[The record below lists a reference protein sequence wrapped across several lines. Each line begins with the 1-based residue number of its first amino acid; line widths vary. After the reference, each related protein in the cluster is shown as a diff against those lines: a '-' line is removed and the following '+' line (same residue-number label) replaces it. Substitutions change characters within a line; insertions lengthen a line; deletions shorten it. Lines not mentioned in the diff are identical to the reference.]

1 MQGGKDMS
9 FAGKVKEE
17 LSEKKRREKD
27 KDRQMLRD
35 AFLSSGTMSDPEK
48 SYHFELIFRERG
60 EAEEMLTVME
70 HLSLSGK
77 IMERKGHIVV
87 YLKESDEISDALKM
101 MGAYR
106 CCMEFENTRILKEM
120 RNSVNRKVNC
130 ETANIHKTVGA
141 AVRQLEDI
149 RLIEET
155 VGLSELPEALREM
168 AEIRTRYPDAT
179 LAELGAYFSPPVGKS
194 GVNHR
199 LRKITA
205 IAEKLRDKDEK
216 NAK

>member
-1 MQGGKDMS
+1 MS

-17 LSEKKRREKD
+17 LSGKKRKEKD
-27 KDRQMLRD
+27 KNRQALRD

-48 SYHFELIFRERG
+48 SYHFELIFREKK
-60 EAEEMLTVME
+60 EAEQMLAVME
-70 HLSLSGK
+70 RLSLTGK
-77 IMERKGHIVV
+77 TMERKGHIVV
-87 YLKESDEISDALKM
+87 YLKESEEISDALKM

-106 CCMEFENTRILKEM
+106 CCMEFENARILKEM

-149 RLIEET
+149 HLIEEKT
-155 VGLSELPEALREM
+155 GFSELPKPLREM
-168 AEIRTRYPDAT
+168 AEIRMRYPDAT
-179 LAELGAYFSPPVGKS
+179 LAELGTYFVPPVGKS

-199 LRKITA
+199 LRKIA
-205 IAEKLRDKDEK
+205 VIAEKLREK
-216 NAK
+216 EK

>member
-1 MQGGKDMS
+1 MS

-17 LSEKKRREKD
+17 LSGKKRREKD
-27 KDRQMLRD
+27 KDRQALRD

-48 SYHFELIFRERG
+48 SYHFELSFRECG
-60 EAEEMLTVME
+60 NAEEMLTVME

-77 IMERKGHIVV
+77 IMERKGQYVV
-87 YLKESDEISDALKM
+87 YLKESDEISDALKL

-106 CCMEFENTRILKEM
+106 CCMEFENARILKDM

-155 VGLSELPEALREM
+155 IGFSELPEPLREM

-179 LAELGAYFSPPVGKS
+179 LAELGGYFQPPVGKS

-199 LRKITA
+199 LRKIAA
-205 IAEKLRDKDEK
+205 IAEKLRDHTEK
-216 NAK
+216 TPE

>member
-1 MQGGKDMS
+1 MS

-17 LSEKKRREKD
+17 LSGKKRKD
-27 KDRQMLRD
+27 KDQDRQFLRD
-35 AFLSSGTMSDPEK
+35 GFLSSGTMSDPEK
-48 SYHFELIFRERG
+48 SYHFELTFREKSD
-60 EAEEMLTVME
+60 AEEMLAVME

-77 IMERKGHIVV
+77 IMERKGQFVV

-106 CCMEFENTRILKEM
+106 CCMEFENARILKDM

-130 ETANIHKTVGA
+130 ETANIHKSVGA

-155 VGLSELPEALREM
+155 IGLSELPKALREM
-168 AEIRTRYPDAT
+168 AEIRVRYPDAT
-179 LAELGAYFSPPVGKS
+179 LAELGEYFIPPVGKS

-199 LRKITA
+199 LRKIAA
-205 IAEKLRDKDEK
+205 IAEKLRGHGEK
-216 NAK
+216 EAK